1 MSLQSPPHP
10 GRSVLLFGI
19 EPCGLTVAEAAAHMQ
34 VDADELAAVCD
45 ARAPIT
51 ADLAVRIDMAF
62 GGNPTVWLQLQT
74 DHDLA
79 KAQERAK
86 PLQIERLD
94 AVELDV
100 AIGD

>member
-19 EPCGLTVAEAAAHMQ
+19 EPCGLAVAEAAAHMQ
-34 VDADELAAVCD
+34 VDVAELAAVCD

-51 ADLAVRIDMAF
+51 ADLAVRIDMVF
-62 GGNPTVWLQLQT
+62 GGNPAVWLQLQA

-79 KAQERAK
+79 NAQERAES
-86 PLQIERLD
+86 LQIERLD

-100 AIGD
+100 AVGD

>member
-1 MSLQSPPHP
+1 MSLENPPHP
-10 GRSVLLFGI
+10 GLSVRYFCI

-34 VDADELAAVCD
+34 VDVAELAAVCD

-62 GGNPTVWLQLQT
+62 GGNPAVWLQLQA

-79 KAQERAK
+79 NAQERAES
-86 PLQIERLD
+86 LRIERLD

-100 AIGD
+100 AVGD

>member
-62 GGNPTVWLQLQT
+62 GGNPTVWLQLQA

-79 KAQERAK
+79 NARERAES
-86 PLQIERLD
+86 LRIERLD

-100 AIGD
+100 AVGD

>member
-1 MSLQSPPHP
+1 MSLENPPHP
-10 GRSVLLFGI
+10 GLSVRYFCI

-62 GGNPTVWLQLQT
+62 GGNPTVWLQLQA

>member
-1 MSLQSPPHP
+1 MSLLNPPHP
-10 GRSVLLFGI
+10 GRSILLFGI

-34 VDADELAAVCD
+34 VDADELAAVCE

-62 GGNPTVWLQLQT
+62 GGNPAVWLQLQA

-79 KAQERAK
+79 NAQERAES
-86 PLQIERLD
+86 LQIERLD

-100 AIGD
+100 AVGD